1 MTAYFDAAVGLLHRD
16 WLTFTSYRTQL
27 VSLLVGLLTN
37 LALFYF
43 LSRLVRVSA
52 FSTHDSYFAYAVIGM
67 VIVQVLQSTMG
78 VAQALRGEL
87 QTGTF
92 ERLLLSPFGA
102 IAGVASMMIFPFVVS
117 LLSSILLLALA
128 TLVFGVPV
136 RWDTA
141 ALAIPVALLGAGTFA
156 AFGML
161 FAATTIVYK
170 RAVGGLG
177 LVMTAITLTSGLY
190 FPVALLPDWLRW
202 LSEVQPFTPSVNLLR
217 NVLVGTPLLEAWWID
232 VVKIAG
238 FLFAMVPLSLLA
250 LRTGIRI
257 AQKRGTIIE
266 Y

>member
-1 MTAYFDAAVGLLHRD
+1 MRLYLDAAVGLLHRD

-27 VSLLVGLLTN
+27 LSMIVGILTN
-37 LALFYF
+37 LAIFYF
-43 LSRLVRVSA
+43 LSRLVSVSA
-52 FSTHDSYFAYAVIGM
+52 FPTHDAYFAYAVIGM
-67 VIVQVLQSTMG
+67 VIIQVLQSTLG
-78 VAQALRGEL
+78 VATSLRGEL

-92 ERLLLSPFGA
+92 ERLVLSPFGA
-102 IAGVASMMIFPFVVS
+102 IAGVTSMMIFPFVVS
-117 LLSSILLLALA
+117 ILSSMLLLALA
-128 TLVFGVPV
+128 TLIFGVPV
-136 RWDTA
+136 HWDTA
-141 ALAIPVALLGAGTFA
+141 ALAIPVALLGTGTFA

-161 FAATTIVYK
+161 FAATTVVFK

-190 FPVALLPDWLRW
+190 FPIALLPGWLQW

-217 NVLVGTPLLEAWWID
+217 NVLVGTPLLHSAWSE
-232 VVKIAG
+232 VAKIAG
-238 FLFAMVPLSLLA
+238 FLLAMVPLAVLA